1 MAQASAVEEQKK
13 QTTKRTKTTTFLRD
27 NEKG

>member
-1 MAQASAVEEQKK
+1 MAEESTVEEQKK
-13 QTTKRTKTTTFLRD
+13 QTTKRTKTTIIQK